1 MNRTLK
7 LTALLI
13 GGPLLLTGCLSDYPQ
28 LQNVDQT
35 QLCVASTDQEAME
48 CPEGELFMARL
59 LEPNPQIRAFN
70 ALNTAALYC
79 DTNHQIF
86 ENEAGVMCVMT
97 HDRVELLTG
106 TDSDAQGMEA
116 TQQEALESQEP
127 SAEESTAPETEA
139 QPTQDDQQ
147 Q

>member
-13 GGPLLLTGCLSDYPQ
+13 GVPLLLAGCLSDYPQ
-28 LQNVDQT
+28 LQTVDQT
-35 QLCVASTDQEAME
+35 RLCVASTDEEAMQ

-59 LEPNPQIRAFN
+59 LEPNPQLRAFN

-97 HDRVELLTG
+97 HDRIALLTG
-106 TDSDAQGMEA
+106 ASSEAQGMEA
-116 TQQEALESQEP
+116 TQQDAQQ
-127 SAEESTAPETEA
+127 ATEA
-139 QPTQDDQQ
+139 QAETANEPSEADQLQ
-147 Q
+147 EGQ

>member
-13 GGPLLLTGCLSDYPQ
+13 GVPLLLAGCLSDYPQ
-28 LQNVDQT
+28 LQTVDQT
-35 QLCVASTDQEAME
+35 RLCVASTDEEAMQ

-59 LEPNPQIRAFN
+59 LEPNPQLRAFN

-97 HDRVELLTG
+97 HDRIELLTG
-106 TDSDAQGMEA
+106 ASSEAQGMEA
-116 TQQEALESQEP
+116 TQQDAQQATQAQAETASEP
-127 SAEESTAPETEA
+127 SEA
-139 QPTQDDQQ
+139 DQPQEGQ
-147 Q
+147 

>member
-13 GGPLLLTGCLSDYPQ
+13 GAPLLLTGCLSDYPQ
-28 LQNVDQT
+28 FQAVDQT
-35 QLCVASTDQEAME
+35 KLCVASTDEEAMQ

-59 LEPNPQIRAFN
+59 LEPNPEIRAFN

-86 ENEAGVMCVMT
+86 ENQAGVMCVMT
-97 HDRVELLTG
+97 HDRIELLTG
-106 TDSDAQGMEA
+106 ASSDAQGMES
-116 TQQEALESQEP
+116 TQQAAQEAAEPETANEP
-127 SAEESTAPETEA
+127 SEGDQPQEAE
-139 QPTQDDQQ
+139 QQ
-147 Q
+147 

>member
-13 GGPLLLTGCLSDYPQ
+13 GAPLLLTGCLSDYPQ
-28 LQNVDQT
+28 LQSVDQT
-35 QLCVASTDQEAME
+35 KLCIATSDAEAME

-59 LEPNPQIRAFN
+59 LEPNPQLRGLN

-86 ENEAGVMCVMT
+86 ENDGGVMCVMT
-97 HDRVELLTG
+97 HDRIELLTG
-106 TDSDAQGMEA
+106 ANSDAQGMDS
-116 TQQEALESQEP
+116 TQQQAVESQEP
-127 SAEESTAPETEA
+127 SDTETESA
-139 QPTQDDQQ
+139 QEDQQ

>member
-13 GGPLLLTGCLSDYPQ
+13 GVPLLLAGCLSDYPQ
-28 LQNVDQT
+28 LQTVDQT
-35 QLCVASTDQEAME
+35 KLCVASTDEEAMQ
-48 CPEGELFMARL
+48 CPAGELFMARL
-59 LEPNPQIRAFN
+59 LEPNPQLRAFN

-97 HDRVELLTG
+97 HDRIELLTG
-106 TDSDAQGMEA
+106 ASSEAQGMEA
-116 TQQEALESQEP
+116 TQQDAQQATQAQAETASEP
-127 SAEESTAPETEA
+127 SEA
-139 QPTQDDQQ
+139 DQPQEGQ
-147 Q
+147 

>member
-13 GGPLLLTGCLSDYPQ
+13 GVPLLLAGCLSDYPQ
-28 LQNVDQT
+28 LQTVDQT
-35 QLCVASTDQEAME
+35 KLCVASTDEEAMQ

-59 LEPNPQIRAFN
+59 LEPNPQLRAFN

-97 HDRVELLTG
+97 HDRIELLTG
-106 TDSDAQGMEA
+106 ASSEAQGMEA
-116 TQQEALESQEP
+116 TQQDAQQATQAQAETASEP
-127 SAEESTAPETEA
+127 SEA
-139 QPTQDDQQ
+139 DQPQEGQ
-147 Q
+147 